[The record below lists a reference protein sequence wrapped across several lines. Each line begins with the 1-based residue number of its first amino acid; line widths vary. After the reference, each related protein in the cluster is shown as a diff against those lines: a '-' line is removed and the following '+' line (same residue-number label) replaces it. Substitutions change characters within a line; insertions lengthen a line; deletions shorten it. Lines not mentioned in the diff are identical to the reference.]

1 MISLPGRQQYVYVPN
16 SRDLKYM
23 KQNLTKLKRTINNET
38 VIVGGITTLLV
49 IIDRGCMKDNLIS

>member
-23 KQNLTKLKRTINNET
+23 KRKLTKLKGTINNET
-38 VIVGGITTLLV
+38 VIVGDITTLLV
-49 IIDRGCMKDNLIS
+49 IIDRGCTKDNLIS